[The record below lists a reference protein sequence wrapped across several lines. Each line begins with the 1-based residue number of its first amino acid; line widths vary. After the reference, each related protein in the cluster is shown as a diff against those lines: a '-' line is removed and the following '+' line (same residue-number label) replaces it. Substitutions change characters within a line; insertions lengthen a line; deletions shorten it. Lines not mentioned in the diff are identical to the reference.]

1 MLGSAVRP
9 RIGADDA
16 LPIGIEDD
24 EVACRK
30 ARQHWPDR
38 GLADADM
45 PCKVGDRGR
54 AALLGVE
61 AKKGCAHI
69 APAGRVPPPHVLDA
83 DRLADREHGL
93 ASLRGG
99 HRHPVREGHPGT
111 QVVARQTAVVGH
123 QSPPCPITRA
133 GKPTPAVAWVRA
145 ATVVLAS
152 SNVTTAVFSAYET
165 SARATPGTSC
175 KTVRTMYGQLG
186 QLMPSTA
193 SVTVR
198 SAAVAATLAR
208 SVTNKPVAERMRDIR

>member
-61 AKKGCAHI
+61 AKQCGADRVL
-69 APAGRVPPPHVLDA
+69 GRRVVPPSSLRA
-83 DRLADREHGL
+83 DRLEDREQGR

-99 HRHPVREGHPGT
+99 HRRPVREGDPGT
-111 QVVARQTAVVGH
+111 NGVARQTTPGH
-123 QSPPCPITRA
+123 HSSPPPINRE
-133 GKPTPAVAWVRA
+133 GKPTPAVASVSA

-152 SNVTTAVFSAYET
+152 SNVTVAFFSAYQT

-175 KTVRTMYGQLG
+175 RTVRTM
-186 QLMPSTA
+186 
-193 SVTVR
+193 
-198 SAAVAATLAR
+198 
-208 SVTNKPVAERMRDIR
+208 